1 MSTHPRLRVLGGV
14 SASKGKKLH
23 RIQYHLSS
31 EEDVDQSDTLLHC
44 NIYPP
49 LYHLLLPTFLHG
61 AVGREWL
68 TTETKESINAAMK
81 HWSSLGSDAKQK
93 APRDAK
99 RSRDWITRRLT
110 VLVHK
115 YAIIQS
121 ILAPVRC
128 CRPASPVCRDCWS
141 PWLKCTKL

>member
-1 MSTHPRLRVLGGV
+1 MSTLPRLRVLGGV
-14 SASKGKKLH
+14 SARKGKKLH
-23 RIQYHLSS
+23 HPILLVIQWRCGSIRHS
-31 EEDVDQSDTLLHC
+31 
-44 NIYPP
+44 PP
-49 LYHLLLPTFLHG
+49 LQYLSTSVPPPAHLFTCCCWSWMIDDRDQG
-61 AVGREWL
+61 IDKRGN
-68 TTETKESINAAMK
+68 ETLKLAWM
-81 HWSSLGSDAKQK
+81 GDAKQK

-128 CRPASPVCRDCWS
+128 CRLASPVCRDCWS